1 MKDNLVL
8 FLTHYD
14 DYLDICIGLTDN
26 NQDIKILHDNIKK
39 ELRSNKLSQDE
50 YIKKDAD
57 IFYQYLQK
65 IKVI

>member
-1 MKDNLVL
+1 MKENIIL

-14 DYLDICIGLTDN
+14 DYLDICIGLSDDHH
-26 NQDIKILHDNIKK
+26 DIKVLHDNIKK
-39 ELRSNKLSQDE
+39 ELKKENLSMDD

-65 IKVI
+65 IKVV